1 MTPIDFAE
9 ANAFVTTFH
18 RHHKP
23 MVGCKFCVAVSSKII
38 RVHYC
43 GDGGQTC
50 SPAFK
55 DFDDRSL
62 AARFAKYWRAEKG
75 HTCKHRGVRIERTF
89 SKVRGVAIVGRPV
102 ARNSDNG
109 WTLEVNRVCTD
120 GARNA
125 CSMLYGAA
133 WRAAKALG
141 YRRLVTYTLPAEG
154 GASLRAAGW
163 KLIGERGG
171 GNWNVPSRPRIDT
184 AEVLRGQKLLW
195 EAA

>member
-1 MTPIDFAE
+1 MSLNVTPIDFAE
-9 ANAFVTTFH
+9 ANAFVATHH
-18 RHHKP
+18 RHHKQMP
-23 MVGCKFCVAVSSKII
+23 GCKFSIAVS
-38 RVHYC
+38 
-43 GDGGQTC
+43 D
-50 SPAFK
+50 
-55 DFDDRSL
+55 
-62 AARFAKYWRAEKG
+62 AEG
-75 HTCKHRGVRIERTF
+75 
-89 SKVRGVAIVGRPV
+89 KVRGVAMIGRPV

-109 WTLEVNRVCTD
+109 YTLEVNRVCTD

-141 YRRLVTYTLPAEG
+141 YRRLITYTLPIEG

-184 AEVLRGQKLLW
+184 NELLQGQKLLW
-195 EAA
+195 EAP